1 MSFLTCFWLF
11 PQKEHLRRSP
21 PSPMRAT
28 DSLLV
33 RRRRTLGCT
42 RQAQPRGRLLLDD
55 GRGHPR
61 SRNAVCPLMADKRR
75 RCHLNVVPVESGCV
89 PSALPAFLR
98 LRPAM
103 IPSPTAST
111 SPPTVKT
118 SSPTS
123 PIVTMPTALVH
134 HGPAS
139 AAAAR
144 TAYLLMVRSVCA
156 VAPHG
161 AVLRPET

>member
-42 RQAQPRGRLLLDD
+42 RPAPTWGRLLLDD

-75 RCHLNVVPVESGCV
+75 RCHLNCFSVGSGRV
-89 PSALPAFLR
+89 PSPLPCSPAATER
-98 LRPAM
+98 LRG
-103 IPSPTAST
+103 T
-111 SPPTVKT
+111 
-118 SSPTS
+118 
-123 PIVTMPTALVH
+123 
-134 HGPAS
+134 
-139 AAAAR
+139 
-144 TAYLLMVRSVCA
+144 
-156 VAPHG
+156 
-161 AVLRPET
+161 

>member
-33 RRRRTLGCT
+33 RRRRTLECT
-42 RQAQPRGRLLLDD
+42 RQAPTWGRLLLDD

-75 RCHLNVVPVESGCV
+75 RCHLNVVPVESAGGT
-89 PSALPAFLR
+89 PSPAALSR
-98 LRPAM
+98 LRAVTS
-103 IPSPTAST
+103 PSPTASA
-111 SPPTVKT
+111 SPPMVTT
-118 SSPTS
+118 RSP
-123 PIVTMPTALVH
+123 
-134 HGPAS
+134 
-139 AAAAR
+139 
-144 TAYLLMVRSVCA
+144 
-156 VAPHG
+156 
-161 AVLRPET
+161 